1 MLAILEN
8 AGVNSVVQ
16 KIGRGPSHPT
26 ALQMPLTG
34 GKRKKLSF
42 EN

>member
-1 MLAILEN
+1 MLVILEDV
-8 AGVNSVVQ
+8 GVKSTVQ
-16 KIGRGPSHPT
+16 KIGRGPRHPT